1 MLEHKC
7 AREKLFFSLSV
18 DIVVGRH
25 GNRVVKR
32 FDLQSQATYRRWQHT
47 GIAPCSIWP
56 LQGFLVSLKKARA
69 VF

>member
-32 FDLQSQATYRRWQHT
+32 FDFQSQATYRR
-47 GIAPCSIWP
+47 
-56 LQGFLVSLKKARA
+56 
-69 VF
+69 